1 MSQGIYVLQCTCY
14 ALYGEITGG
23 DNHHSSVHNTL
34 QHIDHLQQV
43 LLDILHLNHRQHLQY
58 IFPTFTK
65 HVKRKFTTH

>member
-34 QHIDHLQQV
+34 QHIDHIQQV
-43 LLDILHLNHRQHLQY
+43 LLDILHLNHL
-58 IFPTFTK
+58 
-65 HVKRKFTTH
+65 